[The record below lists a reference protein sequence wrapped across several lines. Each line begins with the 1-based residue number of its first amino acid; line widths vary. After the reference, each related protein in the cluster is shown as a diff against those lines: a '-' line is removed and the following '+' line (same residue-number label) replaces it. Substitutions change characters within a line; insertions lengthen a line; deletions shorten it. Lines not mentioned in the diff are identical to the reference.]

1 MQHLL
6 LLMLNYTSFFSL
18 IFLLKF
24 TFFVPTF
31 ASPPKLYPVVDQGY
45 GDQHHQNQPHDG
57 TKKKS
62 TKGKKASQQLPY
74 QGESSSSG
82 ASTRRKTTVK
92 VEQMQ
97 PPQQQHPQ
105 VFQQPMQTVPPTVGS
120 YGATGFVQQQQFVQP
135 AGTATTTFQPNYNQQ
150 QHYPMPYGA
159 VVPNSVPIQQT
170 FPSAPPADFL
180 TGTVPGVFPQ
190 QQLAMNSAVP
200 SLNTLM
206 KQMSIGPNQKGT
218 MEIYYTETEQTVKGP
233 ADGQKREIVWE
244 IYRQRDNSGQFVKFR
259 HVHKLSGKTGF
270 SCVAPWPSQTK
281 GITTL
286 FFNNNSEMKYQ
297 FDVTGYMI
305 VPEEQFSVDELTGKP
320 TREAIARRMYS
331 MDIFQNWIQTAID
344 SLLKDNKWIMPPV
357 QMSALTPPVE
367 YPPGSVLE
375 WIRQPLPVHP
385 NGAVCQRTKIG
396 FMSLDMFKKTQIQIL
411 KENKHNNYILELMEC
426 TEHMDDGGNWV
437 KIQSKQLEL
446 EKNEMP
452 GEQVMPSIRSA
463 IFVRDRSGQPPTI
476 EKPMAL
482 FFNGLRQ
489 YFDKTGMAIS
499 RFAVE
504 AVRKWEEAEK
514 EKARANPDDVAF
526 FEANIT
532 KWAKDLLAKQR
543 EELAQMKNGQQAPE
557 ALKKMQ
563 QEGEK
568 RQNLWA
574 KWQLAQQQL
583 ENEWAKFRQAQ
594 QWQPEER
601 AKMEKEQQKQ
611 RTKWMKLLQKQQIL
625 QNEWANMVQ
634 MQLHANCMPN
644 QQQQQ
649 QQTVVVSNPNNGM
662 ALAQPHQH
670 PQQYAVQ
677 PLSMAQP
684 MPMSTIPMQPTYPMQ
699 HIYGHWDPTRMMQL
713 NQGRFQQQHAPS
725 AQRQQVQPLMQAPNS
740 QWQQPQPPMPAP
752 NAQWQ
757 QSQPQHQMQPNGMP
771 GWQAP
776 PGYHN

>member
-6 LLMLNYTSFFSL
+6 LLMLNYPSFFSL

-31 ASPPKLYPVVDQGY
+31 ATKPNLYPIVHQGY

-57 TKKKS
+57 TRKKS

-105 VFQQPMQTVPPTVGS
+105 MFQQPVQTVPPTVGS

-135 AGTATTTFQPNYNQQ
+135 AATATTTFQPNYNQQ
-150 QHYPMPYGA
+150 QHYPVPYGA
-159 VVPNSVPIQQT
+159 VAPNSVPIQQT
-170 FPSAPPADFL
+170 FPSPPPPDLL
-180 TGTVPGVFPQ
+180 TGLVPGVFPQ

-200 SLNTLM
+200 SSSLAAVNTLM

-270 SCVAPWPSQTK
+270 SCVAPWPSKTK

-331 MDIFQNWIQTAID
+331 MENFGNWIQTAID
-344 SLLKDNKWIMPPV
+344 SLLKDNKWIVPPV

-375 WIRQPLPVHP
+375 WIRQPLPVHL
-385 NGAVCQRTKIG
+385 NGAVRQRMKIG
-396 FMSLDMFKKTQIQIL
+396 FMSLEVFKKTPNQIL

-426 TEHMDDGGNWV
+426 TEQMDDGGNWV
-437 KIQSKQLEL
+437 KIQIKQLELL

-452 GEQVMPSIRSA
+452 GEQVTGTSKPSIRSA
-463 IFVRDRSGQPPTI
+463 TFVRDRSGQPPNI

-514 EKARANPDDVAF
+514 EKARANPEDVAF

-532 KWAKDLLAKQR
+532 EWAKDLLAKQR
-543 EELAQMKNGQQAPE
+543 EELAQMRKEQQTPE

-568 RQNLWA
+568 RQNFWA
-574 KWQLAQQQL
+574 KWQFAQQKL
-583 ENEWAKFRQAQ
+583 ENEWAKLRQAQ
-594 QWQPEER
+594 QRQPEER
-601 AKMEKEQQKQ
+601 AKMEKLQQKQ
-611 RTKWMKLLQKQQIL
+611 RTKWMKLLQKQQKL
-625 QNEWANMVQ
+625 QNEWANMLQ
-634 MQLHANCMPN
+634 MQLHANC
-644 QQQQQ
+644 Q
-649 QQTVVVSNPNNGM
+649 QQTVVVSSPNNVM

-670 PQQYAVQ
+670 PKQYAVQ
-677 PLSMAQP
+677 PHPVTQP
-684 MPMSTIPMQPTYPMQ
+684 IPMTTIPMQQ
-699 HIYGHWDPTRMMQL
+699 QFYGHWNPARMMQL
-713 NQGRFQQQHAPS
+713 NQGRLQHQHAPS
-725 AQRQQVQPLMQAPNS
+725 AQPQQAQLPMQAPNA
-740 QWQQPQPPMPAP
+740 QWQQPQPPMQAP
-752 NAQWQ
+752 NTQPQWAQT
-757 QSQPQHQMQPNGMP
+757 QHQMQQNGMP